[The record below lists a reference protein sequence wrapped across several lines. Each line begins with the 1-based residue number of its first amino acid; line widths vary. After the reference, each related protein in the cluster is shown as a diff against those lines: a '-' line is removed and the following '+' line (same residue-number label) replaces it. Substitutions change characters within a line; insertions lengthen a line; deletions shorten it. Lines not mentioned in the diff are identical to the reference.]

1 MNKINYISDYLKH
14 KQVLWMKT
22 LVDNV
27 RYKGSRYRLLEDSQ
41 EWKFVP
47 YNSELMPG
55 YICIKGHWELII
67 MKDAEP

>member
-1 MNKINYISDYLKH
+1 
-14 KQVLWMKT
+14 MKT

-27 RYKGSRYRLLEDSQ
+27 RFKGSRYRLLEDSQ

-47 YNSELMPG
+47 YNSELMLG
-55 YICIKGHWELII
+55 YICIKGHLELII